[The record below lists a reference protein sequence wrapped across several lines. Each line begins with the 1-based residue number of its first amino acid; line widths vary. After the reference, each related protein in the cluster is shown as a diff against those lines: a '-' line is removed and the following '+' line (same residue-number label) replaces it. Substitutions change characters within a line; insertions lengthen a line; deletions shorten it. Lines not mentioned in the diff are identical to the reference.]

1 MYQKHVIGK
10 FGEDEAS
17 KYIEKQGYKILDR
30 NFYCKRG
37 EIDIIALDKKEIVF
51 IEIKSRTN
59 GTYGLPAEA
68 VTKKKIEHIIKTAEY
83 YLYVRNLQNEQ
94 VRIDVIEVYVHNNQI
109 KINHLKQVV

>member
-1 MYQKHVIGK
+1 MYQKHAIGK
-10 FGEDEAS
+10 FGEDEAT
-17 KYIEKQGYKILDR
+17 KYLENQGYKILDR
-30 NFYCKRG
+30 NFNCKRG

-59 GTYGLPAEA
+59 SQYGLPAEA

-83 YLYVRNLQNEQ
+83 YLYVRNLQKEP